1 MKLPRIN
8 IKQPMRY
15 LSMRRQAAVIVVG
28 LLLAAISVFYTWSIS
43 ADMRHEDE
51 MAIEQ
56 LRLAERNAV
65 EMWEDILQSTNFGG
79 HMIYSPELLNKLAEH
94 TNVPLIIADERLN
107 VWVTNLPMEIVGNS
121 ERLRDEIMQMSL
133 TNKPISV
140 SSGLMRSTTFTI
152 YYGTTN
158 YSELVSSAHSEA
170 LALFPYVQLVIII
183 IFAIFAYMAFSSTK
197 QNEQNRVWVGLA
209 KETAHQLGTP
219 TSSLLGWIE
228 YLRSQPV
235 DQMAVEE
242 MSKDLTHLLKI
253 VDRFSKIGS
262 ETQLTSMNI
271 NEVVGDTVMYFRRRI
286 PRNVTLTY
294 NGLAIA
300 PICVAINAALFE
312 WVVENLLKNS
322 LDALQGHGEI
332 DVVVGENDNEVFVEV
347 SDTGKGI
354 AKSSWTRIFEPGF
367 TTKTRGW
374 GLGLS
379 LSRRII
385 EEYHGGRIA
394 VVRSEIGHGTTIRIT
409 LKRNAENE

>member
-1 MKLPRIN
+1 
-8 IKQPMRY
+8 
-15 LSMRRQAAVIVVG
+15 MRRRAIVIAVG
-28 LLLAAISVFYTWSIS
+28 LALALLSICYTWRVSVE
-43 ADMRHEDE
+43 MKHEDE
-51 MAIEQ
+51 EAIEQ
-56 LRLAERNAV
+56 LRRDERNAV
-65 EMWEDILQSTNFGG
+65 EMWEDILHTTNIGG
-79 HMIYSPELLNKLAEH
+79 HLIYNPELLNKLAEH

-107 VWVTNLPMEIVGNS
+107 VWITNLPQELVTDAK
-121 ERLRDEIMQMSL
+121 RLREEIMTMSE

-140 SSGLMRSTTFTI
+140 TSGFMRRTTFTI
-152 YYGTTN
+152 YYGTTD
-158 YSELVSSAHSEA
+158 YSQLVSSAHSEA
-170 LALFPYVQLVIII
+170 LALFPYVQLFIII
-183 IFAIFAYMAFSSTK
+183 IFAIFAYIAFSSTK

-219 TSSLLGWIE
+219 TSSLLGWVE

-235 DQMAVEE
+235 DQMAVDE
-242 MSKDLTHLLKI
+242 MSKDLSHLLKI

-262 ETQLTSMNI
+262 ETQLSPMNI

-300 PICVAINAALFE
+300 PIRVPINAALFE
-312 WVVENLLKNS
+312 WVIENLLKNA
-322 LDALQGHGEI
+322 LDALQGQGSI
-332 DVVVGENDNEVFVEV
+332 DVVVGEGDKEVYVEV

-354 AKSSWTRIFEPGF
+354 AKSNWTRIFEPGF

-394 VVRSEIGHGTTIRIT
+394 VVRSEAGRGTTIRVT
-409 LKRNAENE
+409 LKRMEGDA